1 MVERHLEELEAK
13 VQKMIE
19 MVRKLREE
27 KAVLERR
34 LSEMEGEL
42 LQWQDERGG
51 MRKRIER
58 ILEDLDALESV
69 TNVRGS

>member
-1 MVERHLEELEAK
+1 MVEHHLEELETK

-27 KAVLERR
+27 KAVLEQR
-34 LSEMEGEL
+34 LSKMEGEL
-42 LQWQDERGG
+42 LEWQDERGG

-58 ILEDLDALESV
+58 ILEDLDALEAV

>member
-13 VQKMIE
+13 VHKMIE

-69 TNVRGS
+69 TNARGS